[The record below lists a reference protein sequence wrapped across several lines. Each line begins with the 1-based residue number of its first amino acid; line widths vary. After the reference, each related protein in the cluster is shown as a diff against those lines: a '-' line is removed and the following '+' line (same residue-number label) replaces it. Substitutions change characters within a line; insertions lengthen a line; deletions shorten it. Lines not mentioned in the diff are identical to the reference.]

1 MSFFSVRPVLTGSL
15 LALLAT
21 VIWSGNF
28 VLSRAMANDV
38 PPMTLSLLRWG
49 TAFVILLPFG
59 ARNVWA
65 ARRHIAARPGY
76 FFFTGLLGVTLF
88 NAFIYEAGRTTPA
101 MNMALLAASSPLFA
115 LILSWMVKLGQPN
128 VRHGLAV
135 VCALTGALIIIARGD
150 PHVLLNLE
158 FSAGD
163 LWTLAGAACFA
174 AYSILVRWA
183 PAALSAIG
191 YLLAVVGVGVLLL
204 VPMAAVELALGA
216 SIAWSPLLV
225 LQVLHLGL
233 GMSVVAF
240 LCWNAAIARIGAASA
255 SMIYYSLPVFS
266 AAQAMWLLGERLTGA
281 FLIGAAFV
289 LCGILLG
296 RPISRPADGSGA
308 PAPKK

>member
-21 VIWSGNF
+21 IIWSGNF
-28 VLSRAMANDV
+28 ILARAMADEV

-59 ARNVWA
+59 VRNVWKA
-65 ARRHIAARPGY
+65 KDRIVARLGY
-76 FFFTGLLGVTLF
+76 FLLTGLVGVTLF
-88 NAFIYEAGRTTPA
+88 NSLIYIAGRTTPA

-115 LILSWMVKLGQPN
+115 LLLSWLVKLGQPN
-128 VRHGLAV
+128 VRHSLAV
-135 VCALTGALIIIARGD
+135 LCALTGALIIIARGD
-150 PHVLLNLE
+150 VHTLLRLE

-163 LWTLAGAACFA
+163 LWTLAGAVCFA

-183 PAALSAIG
+183 PRELSPIG
-191 YLLAVVGVGVLLL
+191 YLLAVVGIGVILL
-204 VPMAAVELALGA
+204 VPMAAVELAHGA
-216 SIAWSPLLV
+216 HVAWSPLLAV
-225 LQVLHLGL
+225 QVLHLGL

-255 SMIYYSLPVFS
+255 SMIYYSLPVLS
-266 AAQAMWLLGERLTGA
+266 AVQAMWLLDERLTGA

-296 RPISRPADGSGA
+296 RPINKPAGPRPPVRRG
-308 PAPKK
+308 